1 MSSTR
6 VFAFR
11 TLTSEAHC
19 DCGWTGRR
27 RLLRG
32 LAIHDA
38 LVHCW
43 VTGCTPADDLV
54 VVDA

>member
-19 DCGWTGRR
+19 DCGWSGRR

-43 VTGCTPADDLV
+43 ETGCAPAEDLV
-54 VVDA
+54 VDA